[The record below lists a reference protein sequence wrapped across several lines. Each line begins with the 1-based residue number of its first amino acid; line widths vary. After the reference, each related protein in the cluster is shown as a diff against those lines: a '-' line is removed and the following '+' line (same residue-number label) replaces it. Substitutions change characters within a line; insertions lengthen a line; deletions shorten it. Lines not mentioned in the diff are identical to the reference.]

1 MGLIKCG
8 HFNAALLRCPKSAS
22 ESALKHAV
30 TVDFPQ
36 IVEDADFPSSKSAL
50 STHVKKLRARLGT
63 RVAFFIQS
71 FPIDAYRSLG
81 LQRNTHTLEC
91 MECFLETEFPEV
103 LGQVGGRV
111 QVLYRPLLTLV

>member
-1 MGLIKCG
+1 MLSRLNFEMEQRIRIRWSRKSIIWPIVKLEVHRALSLVDLCFALVARSLRQWRMGLIKCG

-50 STHVKKLRARLGT
+50 STHVKKLRAPT
-63 RVAFFIQS
+63 S
-71 FPIDAYRSLG
+71 MK
-81 LQRNTHTLEC
+81 T
-91 MECFLETEFPEV
+91 
-103 LGQVGGRV
+103 
-111 QVLYRPLLTLV
+111 